1 MNWLSIATLLL
12 VTTLIACAQRG
23 AVLVQPLAA
32 PKMASSE
39 PEKVYTY
46 AEQMPQLLSGGGQ
59 QRIGMELMKRFSYP
73 AFSHSD
79 QWPASNVKV
88 AFVVNTDGSLQD
100 VKLLVSSHNTTI
112 DNALLA
118 AAYAMP
124 CLLPGYQNGR
134 PVRVQLMFPIG
145 LEYR

>member
-1 MNWLSIATLLL
+1 MNRPTATVWLLTAALS
-12 VTTLIACAQRG
+12 ACAQQE
-23 AVLVQPLAA
+23 APALPVAA
-32 PKMASSE
+32 QHTPV

-46 AEQMPQLLSGGGQ
+46 VEQMPQLPGGGGQ

-79 QWPASNVKV
+79 QWPESNVKV

-100 VKLLVSSHNTTI
+100 VKLLASSHNTTI

-124 CLLPGYQNGR
+124 CLMPGYQDGR
-134 PVRVQLMFPIG
+134 LVRVQLTFPIG